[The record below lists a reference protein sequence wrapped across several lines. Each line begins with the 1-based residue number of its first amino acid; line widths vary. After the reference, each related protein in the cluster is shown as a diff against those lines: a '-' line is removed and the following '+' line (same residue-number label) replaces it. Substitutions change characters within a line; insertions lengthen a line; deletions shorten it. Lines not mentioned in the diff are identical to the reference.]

1 MFASLENSF
10 TVWFPSTQEMKHNA
24 RQLVSGRSDRLW
36 FSELSTNTAE
46 ELSEI
51 VLGMVQRISAYPKC

>member
-1 MFASLENSF
+1 
-10 TVWFPSTQEMKHNA
+10 MKHNA

>member
-1 MFASLENSF
+1 
-10 TVWFPSTQEMKHNA
+10 MKHNA
-24 RQLVSGRSDRLW
+24 RQLVSSRSDRLW

-51 VLGMVQRISAYPKC
+51 VLGMVQRISAHPKC